1 MKTSDFLKITPE
13 ELAKRQH
20 DELNAFVVKRLRDV
34 ARLIEDGEYC
44 TIDSPLHD
52 IIGFSSSCDYTG
64 SANHFISFDDAFGGA
79 RPDGCSHDIQDCL
92 DRLETLARII
102 DGNRGGAKDE

>member
-34 ARLIEDGEYC
+34 AQLIEDGEYC
-44 TIDSPLHD
+44 TIDSPFKD
-52 IIGFSSSCDYTG
+52 IIDYSPAGDCAGCD
-64 SANHFISFDDAFGGA
+64 NIFICFDDVFGGR
-79 RPDGCSHDIQDCL
+79 RPEGGGHDIQDCL
-92 DRLETLARII
+92 DRLEKLARII
-102 DGNRGGAKDE
+102 DEPRWRCEG